1 MASYSIIREDI
12 TKLKDVDVIVNAA
25 SDTLFRGAGV
35 CGAIHSAAGKELDVE
50 CK

>member
-12 TKLKDVDVIVNAA
+12 TKLKNVDVIVNAA
-25 SDTLFRGAGV
+25 SGTLFHGAGV